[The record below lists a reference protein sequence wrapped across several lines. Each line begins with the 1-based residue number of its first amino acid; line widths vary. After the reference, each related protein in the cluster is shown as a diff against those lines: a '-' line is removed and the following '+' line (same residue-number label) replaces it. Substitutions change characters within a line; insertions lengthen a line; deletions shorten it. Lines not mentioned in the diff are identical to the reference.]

1 MNGEQKEG
9 DRDGGKKAAPA
20 RFSTVQIAIA
30 GLAGALILVV
40 LVLAISLLARA
51 G

>member
-1 MNGEQKEG
+1 MNGEQS
-9 DRDGGKKAAPA
+9 DRDSGKKAGAA